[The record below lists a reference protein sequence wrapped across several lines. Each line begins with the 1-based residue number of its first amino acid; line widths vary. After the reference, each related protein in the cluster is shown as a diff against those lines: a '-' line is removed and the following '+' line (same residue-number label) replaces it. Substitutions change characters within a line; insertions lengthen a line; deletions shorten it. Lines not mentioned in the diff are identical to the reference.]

1 MARSPSFEEA
11 TTSAVNWHLEQ
22 MNTAIPAIVI
32 RVISDLQGS
41 QIDVQPSI
49 NFKGYD
55 GTTQERS
62 TILNVPVVFPCSSTS
77 AITFPLN
84 PGDPVLLIFS
94 QRGLDAWKSGNGY
107 PSTPTDYRMHAVQD
121 CFAIPCPM
129 PTSRSVNSQSNR
141 KWPHST
147 RDMVLAHNLGTG
159 FEVEL
164 RLTEAGK
171 LQINTDLAVE
181 INANEGSV
189 NIPVTNWE
197 GTIIHA
203 GGSII
208 SNGVT
213 LHTHTHNQLP
223 DSRGDT
229 EQPTLPPNAG

>member
-49 NFKGYD
+49 NFKKYD
-55 GTTQERS
+55 GTTAERS
-62 TILNVPVVFPCSSTS
+62 TILNVPVIFPCSSTS
-77 AITFPLN
+77 AVTFPLN

-94 QRGLDAWKSGNGY
+94 QRGLDSWKAGNGY
-107 PSTPTDYRMHAVQD
+107 PSTPTDYRMHSIQD

-129 PTSRSVNSQSNR
+129 PTSRSINNQNNR

-147 RDMVLAHNLGTG
+147 RDMVVAHNLGTG
-159 FEVEL
+159 NEVEL
-164 RLTEAGK
+164 RLTESGNLK
-171 LQINTDLAVE
+171 ISTDMTVE
-181 INANEGSV
+181 VHANEGIID
-189 NIPVTNWE
+189 IPVTTWT
-197 GTIIHA
+197 GTIMHS

-208 SNGVT
+208 SNGVI
-213 LHTHTHNQLP
+213 LDAHVHSGVQSGP
-223 DSRGDT
+223 SVSG
-229 EQPTLPPNAG
+229 PPVK